1 MNNKETM
8 YLIIM
13 IVILIT
19 IYIFYSANFT
29 QNYLQV
35 PKGIILNNQCNDN
48 SQVNLHTANAIV
60 LSCMDFRLRDNITCT
75 LNALSYNNN
84 YDEFILAGTSLGYNG
99 MEGKYKEWEKTAD
112 DHIKLAFDLHNI
124 DTIILIDHMFCG
136 AYKFIYNLT
145 KEELGTEKEYKLHKE
160 NLNKSAEIIKLKY
173 NGANNNFFKIPNLKI
188 IKYIISIDGS
198 KIVDIDQYHGPSPF

>member
-13 IVILIT
+13 IVILII

-112 DHIKLAFDLHNI
+112 DHIK
-124 DTIILIDHMFCG
+124 
-136 AYKFIYNLT
+136 
-145 KEELGTEKEYKLHKE
+145 
-160 NLNKSAEIIKLKY
+160 
-173 NGANNNFFKIPNLKI
+173 
-188 IKYIISIDGS
+188 
-198 KIVDIDQYHGPSPF
+198 